1 MIYNIKCIFTYYIKF
16 MEIDPFK
23 IKNGRPII
31 SYGIVLFTIVKPEN
45 KIKYLFIRRKNT
57 FGFIDFIKGN
67 YTINNIFHLQNM
79 FDEMT
84 IYEKKQL
91 QNNSFSEIWCDL
103 WNYDTNKKHFE
114 NNNEF
119 IKLKNKFCKVKESHL
134 LNELIQKSET
144 SWEEPEW
151 EFPKGRIN
159 TNEKHLEC
167 SIREFEEETGINKEY
182 INVIENILPFEEN
195 FIGTNYKSYT
205 YKYYLS
211 YMKYEDYLNI
221 KLDNYQ
227 KSEVSKLE
235 WVTLDDCINKI
246 RHYNL
251 EKIKLIQN
259 INNVLQNHF
268 LYYN

>member
-1 MIYNIKCIFTYYIKF
+1 
-16 MEIDPFK
+16 MELDPFK
-23 IKNGRPII
+23 IKNSRPIV
-31 SYGIVLFTIVKPEN
+31 SYGIILFTNEKIEN

-67 YTINNIFHLQNM
+67 YLITNKFHLQNM

-84 IYEKKQL
+84 IEEKEQL
-91 QNNSFSEIWCDL
+91 KNNTFHEIWCNL
-103 WNYDTNKKHFE
+103 WNFDISNKSFDNT

-119 IKLKNKFCKVKESHL
+119 TKLKNKFNKAKDCNII
-134 LNELIQKSET
+134 NEMISKSNT
-144 SWEEPEW
+144 SWKEPEW

-159 TNEKHLEC
+159 SNEKHLDC
-167 SIREFEEETGINKEY
+167 SIREFEEETGIKKEL

-211 YMKYEDYLNI
+211 YMNYDDYI
-221 KLDNYQ
+221 KTELVNYQ

-235 WVTLDDCINKI
+235 WVTMDECIDKI
-246 RHYNL
+246 RPYNL
-251 EKIKLIQN
+251 EKIKLITN
-259 INNVLQNHF
+259 INNVLNNHI
-268 LYYN
+268 LYHS